1 MALLN
6 YNAYPVIVVDDEP
19 DNLEVFK
26 LNLKRE
32 FDVRTAKSG
41 AEALALMKACD
52 PGVIVTD
59 QRMPGMSGIE
69 LLKETKKA
77 RPDCVRMIIT
87 AYSDS
92 DVLLKA
98 INEAQIERYIPKPFR
113 VEDVR
118 NALRQGLERFHLER
132 ENRRLF
138 EELRAHNAYLEEEVR
153 HGEKYDWA
161 RVKGSQGGLKV
172 VVDEVEKVAP
182 TRSTVLL
189 RGETG
194 TGKEVVAR
202 AIHESSPRRGK
213 PLIKVN
219 CAALPD
225 TLLESELFGH
235 EKGAFTGAE
244 KRRLG
249 RFELADTG
257 TIFLDEIG
265 DVTPAMQAKL
275 LRVLQEREFERV
287 GGNETVKVDVR
298 VVAATHKNL
307 EEAVKKGTF
316 REDLYFR
323 LNVFP
328 IELPPLRKRR
338 DDIPELARFFLTRF
352 AGEAGKGHLQTFSA
366 DATARLVAYP
376 WPGNVRELENVIERA
391 VILANGEILD
401 AQDLRFLDAQ
411 LLAKT
416 PGSGG
421 APTELPTKPSGEQP
435 LPEVLERLERDELIR
450 AMDTA
455 QGSKA
460 KAARSLGVNRSTLY
474 YRLRKHGLAER
485 YGLPPVE
492 GGGDADDESSEG

>member
-1 MALLN
+1 VTLLDPRT
-6 YNAYPVIVVDDEP
+6 YPVLVVDDEP

-32 FDVRTAKSG
+32 FDLRLAKSG
-41 AEALALMKACD
+41 QEALDLMKQID

-59 QRMPGMSGIE
+59 QRMPGMTGIE
-69 LLKETKKA
+69 LLVQTKKA
-77 RPDCVRMIIT
+77 RPDAVRMIIT
-87 AYSDS
+87 AYTDA

-98 INEAQIERYIPKPFR
+98 INEGGIERYLVKPFR
-113 VEDVR
+113 VEEVR
-118 NALRQGLERFHLER
+118 NALQKGLERFHLER
-132 ENRRLF
+132 ENRRLV
-138 EELRAHNAYLEEEVR
+138 EELRAHNAYLEDEVR
-153 HGEKYDWA
+153 KGERYDWA
-161 RVKGSQGGLKV
+161 RVKGSQGGLRV
-172 VVDEVEKVAP
+172 IVDEVERVAP

-194 TGKEVVAR
+194 TGKELIAR
-202 AIHESSPRRGK
+202 AIHDTSPRRSK

-219 CAALPD
+219 CAAIPE

-249 RFELADTG
+249 RFELADQG

-265 DVTPAMQAKL
+265 DVSPAMQAKL

-287 GGNETVKVDVR
+287 GGSETIKVDVR
-298 VVAATHKNL
+298 VVAATHRPL
-307 EEAVKKGTF
+307 EELVKKGQF

-338 DDIPELARFFLTRF
+338 DDVPELARFFLLRY
-352 AGEAGKGHLQTFSA
+352 AREAGKGHIENLSA
-366 DATARLVAYP
+366 DAVARLVAYP

-391 VILANGEILD
+391 VIFANGEILG
-401 AQDLRFLDAQ
+401 AEDLRFLDAQ
-411 LLAKT
+411 LLSKGPSTT
-416 PGSGG
+416 P
-421 APTELPTKPSGEQP
+421 ELSSTPSKEQP
-435 LPEVLERLERDELIR
+435 LPEVLDKLEREELIR

-460 KAARSLGVNRSTLY
+460 KAARALGVNRSTLY

-485 YGLPPVE
+485 YGLPAVE
-492 GGGDADDESSEG
+492 GGEEVDES

>member
-1 MALLN
+1 MALLD
-6 YNAYPVIVVDDEP
+6 YRAYPVIVVDDEP

-41 AEALALMKACD
+41 AEALQLMKGCD
-52 PGVIVTD
+52 PGVVVTD

-69 LLKETKKA
+69 LLVETKKA
-77 RPDCVRMIIT
+77 RPDAVRMIIT
-87 AYSDS
+87 AYTDA

-98 INEAQIERYIPKPFR
+98 INEAGIERYLPKPFR
-113 VEDVR
+113 VEEVR

-132 ENRRLF
+132 ENRRLL
-138 EELRAHNAYLEEEVR
+138 EALRAHNAYLEDEVVR
-153 HGEKYDWA
+153 GEKYDWA
-161 RVKGSQGGLKV
+161 RVKGSQGGLKTV
-172 VVDEVEKVAP
+172 VEEVEKVAP

-202 AIHESSPRRGK
+202 AIHEASPRRGK

-244 KRRLG
+244 KRRIG

-257 TIFLDEIG
+257 SIFLDEIG

-275 LRVLQEREFERV
+275 LRVIQEREFERV

-298 VVAATHKNL
+298 LIAATHKNL
-307 EEAVKKGTF
+307 EELVKKGTF

-338 DDIPELARFFLTRF
+338 DDMPKLARFFLGRF
-352 AGEAGKGHLQTFSA
+352 ARETGKSHLQDLTA
-366 DATARLVAYP
+366 DAVARLVSYP

-391 VILANGEILD
+391 VILCQGEVLD

-411 LLAKT
+411 LLMRT

-421 APTELPTKPSGEQP
+421 APSELPAAPSKEQP

-450 AMDTA
+450 AMDAA

-460 KAARSLGVNRSTLY
+460 KAARALGVNRSTLY

-485 YGLPPVE
+485 YGLPAIE
-492 GGGDADDESSEG
+492 GGGEAEDEADA